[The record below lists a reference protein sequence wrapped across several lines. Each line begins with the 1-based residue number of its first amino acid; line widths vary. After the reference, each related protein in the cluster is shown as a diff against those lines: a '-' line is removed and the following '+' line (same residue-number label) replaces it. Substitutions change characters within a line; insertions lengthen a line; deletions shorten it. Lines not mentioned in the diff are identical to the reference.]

1 MKAVGFLNSL
11 PITEA
16 DSLFDVEL
24 PDPVPLANDLLVKI
38 EAISINPA
46 DAKRRIRTA
55 VEKAHE
61 NPFILGY
68 DAVGIVQAAGDAVS
82 GFKVGDRVWYAG
94 DANREG
100 SYASLQCV
108 DHRIASIAP
117 TSVAPESAAA
127 LPLTAL
133 TAWEMLFV
141 RLQVPVNETPA
152 SLLIIGGAGGVGSI
166 TTQLARRLTGL
177 RVIATASRPET
188 ADWCRKMGAH
198 DIVNHRDLVAEMR
211 KVGHETADYIVQYA
225 DTAQHWDAMCELV
238 SPQGK
243 IGTIVETDENLNVS
257 ALQGKSVAL
266 CWELMFTRSLF
277 QTADMYKQGQIL
289 ARIASLV
296 DDGTVKT
303 TETTVLSGLSAET
316 LKEAHAIIEKAAT
329 IGKIVV
335 KFEDS

>member
-1 MKAVGFLNSL
+1 MKAVGFLKSL
-11 PITEA
+11 PVTEPQ
-16 DSLFDVEL
+16 SLFDVEL

-55 VEKAHE
+55 VDADHE
-61 NPFILGY
+61 EPFILGY
-68 DAVGIVQAAGDAVS
+68 DAVGIVQATGDLVS
-82 GFKVGDRVWYAG
+82 GFKAGDRVWYAG
-94 DANREG
+94 DANRPG

-117 TSVAPESAAA
+117 ATVAPESAAA

-141 RLQVPVNETPA
+141 RLQVPVDETPS
-152 SLLIIGGAGGVGSI
+152 SLLVIGGAGGVGSV
-166 TTQLARRLTGL
+166 TTQLARKLTGL

-188 ADWCRKMGAH
+188 ADWCRQMGAH
-198 DIVNHRDLVAEMR
+198 DIVNHRDLVADMH
-211 KVGHETADYIVQYA
+211 KAGHETADYIVQYA

-243 IGTIVETDENLNVS
+243 IGTIVETDQNLDVS
-257 ALQGKSVAL
+257 ALQGKSAAL
-266 CWELMFTRSLF
+266 CWELMFTRSMF

-289 ARIASLV
+289 ARVAALV
-296 DDGTVKT
+296 DDGTIKT
-303 TETTVLSGLSAET
+303 TETTVLNGLSAAT
-316 LKEAHAIIEKAAT
+316 LKEAHATIEKAAT
-329 IGKIVV
+329 IGKIVI
-335 KFEDS
+335 KFDD